1 MSKKTVRRRRQN
13 FTQETLKRKE
23 GFKYKLIAEGV
34 AIGLFAG
41 LLVSLFRLC
50 LTKAEDMRDLYIQA
64 AGQKF
69 IVALLGIGIIIFIT
83 VCVTA
88 IAIREPLSSGS
99 GIPQVKGELKGE
111 INANWLQV
119 IIAKFLGGI
128 LAIGSGLSLGREG
141 PSIQLGAMVGKGFSR
156 ISNRLRTEEKLLM
169 TCGSG
174 AGLAAAF
181 GAPLAGVVFALEELH
196 KNFSQEVLLSTMAS
210 AITADCIGSYI
221 FGLEPVFDFAVS
233 VSEGLPLSRLWMVI
247 ILGLI
252 LGVFGVFFN
261 KTITMAQTFFKRLKP
276 NWIKIIIPFVIV
288 ILLAI
293 VLPQALG
300 SGHKLVDMAG
310 EGVITIKML
319 CVFLAVKY
327 VFSIICFSSGAPG
340 GIFMPLLVIG
350 AVAGGLFTQTVS
362 PLVGYEQNYVQY
374 FVILGMT
381 GYFSAIVRA
390 PITGVILISEM
401 TGTFSNLLS
410 LSMVSLVAYMTA
422 DILKGNPIYDELL
435 ERMLV
440 TGKVHKPKTTNKV
453 LVEGEIHYGSYMEAK
468 PLSAIMLPHGCLVV
482 SIQRGSHEIV
492 PFGET
497 ILQGGDKITV
507 LCNESLVSELHK
519 ELDEKCKCIFTE

>member
-1 MSKKTVRRRRQN
+1 
-13 FTQETLKRKE
+13 
-23 GFKYKLIAEGV
+23 
-34 AIGLFAG
+34 
-41 LLVSLFRLC
+41 
-50 LTKAEDMRDLYIQA
+50 
-64 AGQKF
+64 
-69 IVALLGIGIIIFIT
+69 
-83 VCVTA
+83 
-88 IAIREPLSSGS
+88 
-99 GIPQVKGELKGE
+99 
-111 INANWLQV
+111 
-119 IIAKFLGGI
+119 
-128 LAIGSGLSLGREG
+128 
-141 PSIQLGAMVGKGFSR
+141 
-156 ISNRLRTEEKLLM
+156 
-169 TCGSG
+169 
-174 AGLAAAF
+174 
-181 GAPLAGVVFALEELH
+181 
-196 KNFSQEVLLSTMAS
+196 
-210 AITADCIGSYI
+210 
-221 FGLEPVFDFAVS
+221 
-233 VSEGLPLSRLWMVI
+233 
-247 ILGLI
+247 
-252 LGVFGVFFN
+252 
-261 KTITMAQTFFKRLKP
+261 
-276 NWIKIIIPFVIV
+276 
-288 ILLAI
+288 
-293 VLPQALG
+293 
-300 SGHKLVDMAG
+300 
-310 EGVITIKML
+310 
-319 CVFLAVKY
+319 
-327 VFSIICFSSGAPG
+327 
-340 GIFMPLLVIG
+340 MPLLVIG

-440 TGKVHKPKTTNKV
+440 TSKVHKPKTTNTV